1 MSVKTSLD
9 VPPCHSPLFILF
21 SSCTDFQHIVVSPGF
36 ISEVISRDIN
46 LKGKIRSQA
55 VHRLRALTL
64 PPSLF
69 LISSFLPSWISS
81 SFLLPPSLSA
91 FCLP

>member
-36 ISEVISRDIN
+36 ISEVI
-46 LKGKIRSQA
+46 KGDMNVW
-55 VHRLRALTL
+55 VHRQTGKVRTEWDGWFYCF
-64 PPSLF
+64 LF
-69 LISSFLPSWISS
+69 LKF
-81 SFLLPPSLSA
+81 
-91 FCLP
+91 